1 MGVNKRKKKKKKEN
15 WKKKNGN
22 LARLSS
28 KTEKVDKVCESLG
41 PSTPVKWVFHWSEAK
56 QESEKM
62 LANPS
67 CSSLFK
73 TPCYSR
79 TLTLT
84 PSNCPRRLLTRKKSR
99 FRSLLLSSSSHIISP
114 TKTFLGATI
123 RAGAAF
129 QEHQALDS
137 DSDSDCSPHHYS
149 IKIPVGDRHVTQ
161 L

>member
-1 MGVNKRKKKKKKEN
+1 MATSRACKVKLKKRIKSVRAQGLLLQSSEVSLSLKQ
-15 WKKKNGN
+15 
-22 LARLSS
+22 AASS
-28 KTEKVDKVCESLG
+28 KQQAE
-41 PSTPVKWVFHWSEAK
+41 

-67 CSSLFK
+67 SSSSLFK
-73 TPCYSR
+73 TPCYSL
-79 TLTLT
+79 TLTLS
-84 PSNCPRRLLTRKKSR
+84 PSNCPRRLLTRKKSG
-99 FRSLLLSSSSHIISP
+99 FRSLLLSSSSHVFLP

-129 QEHQALDS
+129 HEHQALDS
-137 DSDSDCSPHHYS
+137 DCSPRPYS